1 MNYKE
6 IKDLICKGMLEC
18 AISKLKKEASSAHS
32 DEIEGILTTY
42 SYMKEYMLEGVDD
55 SQRKNLFGRLLCQ
68 TYELLNAINTEN
80 EEPGNP
86 GIFYQKLRVRNSA
99 GYRSIGNIVSELETY
114 TETIALDKAIDAGK
128 YSIEANKRHE
138 SNSIALFDSIWTNTR
153 MSNSNIEELKGMFE
167 SGLVPTEDKI
177 LAIGAIMM
185 SLLATFDIK
194 KYLFIIDCCNSSDKE
209 IKARATVVFLIASYL
224 YDDIIPLYTEATDRI
239 KLLEE
244 NPELKESLTTVIIQ
258 FLKTL
263 DTKTIDKKFKDE
275 IIPELMRKQKELKD
289 KMGNDLIDEN
299 SFNEMNPEW
308 QADMENSPLA
318 KKIKEIGDLQ
328 QEGFDV
334 YMGTFAQLKTF
345 PFFRETANWFYPFT
359 TSHSQINSLFPGN
372 GEGKATV
379 MSSILKTRS
388 LCDSDKYSFC
398 FMLTQVPE
406 SQRGMLTAQMDAQIE
421 QQINDSIRMEQTA
434 NDISNTY
441 IQNLYRF
448 HNLNSH
454 RAEFKNVFN
463 DVTKIAE
470 TRSVRQLV
478 DNPQSNLMIAEFLFK
493 NSHYMLSYP
502 YYQKYLAET
511 ECTDDKLYQRIGYN
525 AQRLG
530 LFDEAIKMYTTADS
544 ISPNNA
550 WVLSHLALCYTMTGD
565 MERALDFY
573 RLIQLMQPDN
583 MKITLQTCKCLIKD
597 GQYRKATD
605 MLYKIYFEQPEN
617 ASALRM
623 LGWCMFE
630 TGNRTETEKL
640 FSAVKESGTKMTP
653 NDHANLA
660 HALWINGKARN
671 AMTEYA
677 ECLAASP
684 ETFESVMK
692 DDAHI
697 LNRYGINDVDIMIMK
712 DMITSKKQQ

>member
-99 GYRSIGNIVSELETY
+99 GYRSISNIVSELETY

-128 YSIEANKRHE
+128 YSAEANKRHE

-167 SGLVPTEDKI
+167 SGLVPKEDKI

-209 IKARATVVFLIASYL
+209 IKARATVVFLITSYL
-224 YDDIIPLYTEATDRI
+224 YDDIIPLYSEATDRI

-244 NPELKESLTTVIIQ
+244 SPELKESLTTVIIQ

-359 TSHSQINSLFPGN
+359 TSHSLINSLFPGN

-398 FMLTQVPE
+398 LSLSQVPE
-406 SQRGMLTAQMDAQIE
+406 SQRQLMMGQFGAENAAMQEM
-421 QQINDSIRMEQTA
+421 A
-434 NDISNTY
+434 NEELMKKEHSRENISNRY
-441 IQNLYRF
+441 IQDLYRF
-448 HNLNSH
+448 YNMFQYMFLYLHNILLFFHFETVLQFSFLILLLLIHVHLNYH
-454 RAEFKNVFN
+454 LLVKKNHAS
-463 DVTKIAE
+463 T
-470 TRSVRQLV
+470 
-478 DNPQSNLMIAEFLFK
+478 QSNCLYIPIFYLLKHVLFYHNEFCFL
-493 NSHYMLSYP
+493 
-502 YYQKYLAET
+502 
-511 ECTDDKLYQRIGYN
+511 LYF
-525 AQRLG
+525 L
-530 LFDEAIKMYTTADS
+530 L
-544 ISPNNA
+544 
-550 WVLSHLALCYTMTGD
+550 LH
-565 MERALDFY
+565 
-573 RLIQLMQPDN
+573 
-583 MKITLQTCKCLIKD
+583 
-597 GQYRKATD
+597 
-605 MLYKIYFEQPEN
+605 
-617 ASALRM
+617 
-623 LGWCMFE
+623 
-630 TGNRTETEKL
+630 
-640 FSAVKESGTKMTP
+640 
-653 NDHANLA
+653 
-660 HALWINGKARN
+660 
-671 AMTEYA
+671 
-677 ECLAASP
+677 
-684 ETFESVMK
+684 
-692 DDAHI
+692 
-697 LNRYGINDVDIMIMK
+697 
-712 DMITSKKQQ
+712 